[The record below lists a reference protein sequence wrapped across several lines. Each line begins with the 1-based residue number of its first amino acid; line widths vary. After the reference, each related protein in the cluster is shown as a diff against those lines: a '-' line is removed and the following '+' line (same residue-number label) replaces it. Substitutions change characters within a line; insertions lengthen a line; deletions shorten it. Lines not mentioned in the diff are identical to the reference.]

1 MNRPL
6 LIIIC
11 DFLLIS
17 LLPLARFE
25 QSAPSV
31 EVLEAS
37 AKTPLQNSED
47 MVKAL
52 ELALLEEKTAQE
64 NLAAEISALKEN
76 LSTTQTTL
84 QERENALET
93 VQDNLAKTEQRAQEV
108 EKRRS
113 QLEKDIQT
121 AQEKADLL
129 EQERRA
135 AEAEAKKLETDLASV
150 AKNAAVSEAKRET
163 IEAELA
169 VRRRE
174 ATQMQKKI
182 ETLEQ
187 ERRAAEAENTEL
199 ALELKQSQTEA
210 LLTKEHLAVVR
221 ADVQAARADVAHA
234 RQEVVNARAEVK
246 IARTETAV
254 VREEKDDL
262 RQHADKLATG
272 VANLSEKS
280 EQIQDEIRNN
290 RPLTANSI
298 FDEFRNNQIDTQFS
312 AVKRGVFG
320 QPVTRK
326 RSSKNIVATDGE
338 RYYILYHIGDTP
350 LSLLMPD
357 AGWKQLTGIVSR
369 EKTQYSIPMLGV
381 SSLDPRILAVPVG
394 RQQAEQLGSEIY
406 PLAADPY
413 KFQEAVLVG
422 SRESYYGEVG
432 FRVDPDH
439 PNYVKMERSPFGKL
453 FGKFAPS
460 RGDLVFSKT
469 GELLGI
475 MANNHYCAVFKNIQ
489 LNRQI
494 QFGAEVS
501 ETETAEVLKQI
512 RDQFQALPSP
522 IQ

>member
-25 QSAPSV
+25 QDAPAV
-31 EVLEAS
+31 EVSEAS
-37 AKTPLQNSED
+37 AEETLQNSAD
-47 MVKAL
+47 MVKVL
-52 ELALLEEKTAQE
+52 ELALLEEKTAQD

-76 LSTTQTTL
+76 LSATQTTL
-84 QERENALET
+84 QEREETLET
-93 VQDNLAKTEQRAQEV
+93 VQDNLAETEQRAREV
-108 EKRRS
+108 EARRS

-121 AQEKADLL
+121 AQEKAAFLAR
-129 EQERRA
+129 ERRA
-135 AEAEAKKLETDLASV
+135 AEAEAKKLETSLASV

-174 ATQMQKKI
+174 STQMQKKI

-199 ALELKQSQTEA
+199 ALELRQSKTEA
-210 LLTKEHLAVVR
+210 LLAKEHLAVV
-221 ADVQAARADVAHA
+221 RADVAHA

-246 IARTETAV
+246 IARTETAI

-262 RQHADKLATG
+262 KQHADKLATG

-290 RPLTANSI
+290 RPLTANGI
-298 FDEFRNNQIDTQFS
+298 FDEFRKNQIDTQFS

-326 RSSKNIVATDGE
+326 RRSKNIVATDGE

-350 LSLLMPD
+350 LSLVMPD
-357 AGWKQLTGIVSR
+357 AGWRQLTGIVSR
-369 EKTQYSIPMLGV
+369 EETQYSIPMLGV

-394 RQQAEQLGSEIY
+394 REQAEQLGSKIY
-406 PLAADPY
+406 SLAADPY

-422 SRESYYGEVG
+422 SRESYFGEVG

-439 PNYVKMERSPFGKL
+439 SDYVKMERSAFGKL

-512 RDQFQALPSP
+512 RDQFQALSSSL
-522 IQ
+522 Q

>member
-25 QSAPSV
+25 QNAPAV
-31 EVLEAS
+31 EVPETS
-37 AKTPLQNSED
+37 SEEPFQNSED
-47 MVKAL
+47 MVRAL
-52 ELALLEEKTAQE
+52 ELALLEEKTAQD
-64 NLAAEISALKEN
+64 NLAAEISALKKN
-76 LSTTQTTL
+76 LSATQTTL

-93 VQDNLAKTEQRAQEV
+93 TQDNLAKTEQRAQEM
-108 EKRRS
+108 EARRS

-129 EQERRA
+129 EQERRT
-135 AEAEAKKLETDLASV
+135 AEAEAKKLETNLASA

-174 ATQMQKKI
+174 STQMQKKI
-182 ETLEQ
+182 EMLEQ
-187 ERRAAEAENTEL
+187 ERRVAEAENTEL
-199 ALELKQSQTEA
+199 ALELKQSRTEA

-221 ADVQAARADVAHA
+221 ADVQSARADVAHA
-234 RQEVVNARAEVK
+234 RQEVANARAEVK

-280 EQIQDEIRNN
+280 EQIQDEIRNSL
-290 RPLTANSI
+290 PLTANSI
-298 FDEFRNNQIDTQFS
+298 FDEFRHNQIDTQFS

-326 RSSKNIVATDGE
+326 RNSKNIVATDGE

-357 AGWKQLTGIVSR
+357 AGWRQLRGIVSR
-369 EKTQYSIPMLGV
+369 EETQYSIPMLGV

-394 RQQAEQLGSEIY
+394 REQAEKLGSKIY

-432 FRVDPDH
+432 FRVEPDH
-439 PNYVKMERSPFGKL
+439 PNTLKWNARHSANCLANSLRPEETWSSAKPANFWAL
-453 FGKFAPS
+453 WPTITIAPS
-460 RGDLVFSKT
+460 SKT
-469 GELLGI
+469 S
-475 MANNHYCAVFKNIQ
+475 N
-489 LNRQI
+489 
-494 QFGAEVS
+494 S
-501 ETETAEVLKQI
+501 TAKSNSAPKFLKWK
-512 RDQFQALPSP
+512 PPKS
-522 IQ
+522 

>member
-25 QSAPSV
+25 QDAPAV
-31 EVLEAS
+31 EVSEAS
-37 AKTPLQNSED
+37 AEETLQNSED

-52 ELALLEEKTAQE
+52 ELALLEEKTAQD
-64 NLAAEISALKEN
+64 NLAAEISALREN
-76 LSTTQTTL
+76 LSATQTTL
-84 QERENALET
+84 QEREEDLEV
-93 VQDNLAKTEQRAQEV
+93 VQDNLSKTEQRAREV
-108 EKRRS
+108 EERRS

-121 AQEKADLL
+121 AQEKAAFLA
-129 EQERRA
+129 QERRA
-135 AEAEAKKLETDLASV
+135 AEAEAKKLETNLASV
-150 AKNAAVSEAKRET
+150 AKNVAVSEAKRET

-169 VRRRE
+169 TRRRE
-174 ATQMQKKI
+174 AEAMQKKI

-199 ALELKQSQTEA
+199 ALELRQSKTEA
-210 LLTKEHLAVVR
+210 LLAKEHLAVVR
-221 ADVQAARADVAHA
+221 ADVETARADVAHA

-254 VREEKDDL
+254 VREEKDGL

-290 RPLTANSI
+290 RPLTANGI
-298 FDEFRNNQIDTQFS
+298 FDEFRKNQIDTQFS

-326 RSSKNIVATDGE
+326 RNSKNIVATDGE

-350 LSLLMPD
+350 LSLVMPD
-357 AGWKQLTGIVSR
+357 AGWRQLTGIVSR
-369 EKTQYSIPMLGV
+369 EETQYSIPMLGV

-394 RQQAEQLGSEIY
+394 RQQAEQLGSKIY
-406 PLAADPY
+406 SLAADLY

-422 SRESYYGEVG
+422 SRESYFGEVG

-439 PNYVKMERSPFGKL
+439 PDYVKMERSAFGKL

-512 RDQFQALPSP
+512 RDRFQALPSP

>member
-1 MNRPL
+1 M
-6 LIIIC
+6 
-11 DFLLIS
+11 
-17 LLPLARFE
+17 
-25 QSAPSV
+25 
-31 EVLEAS
+31 
-37 AKTPLQNSED
+37 
-47 MVKAL
+47 
-52 ELALLEEKTAQE
+52 
-64 NLAAEISALKEN
+64 
-76 LSTTQTTL
+76 
-84 QERENALET
+84 
-93 VQDNLAKTEQRAQEV
+93 
-108 EKRRS
+108 
-113 QLEKDIQT
+113 
-121 AQEKADLL
+121 
-129 EQERRA
+129 
-135 AEAEAKKLETDLASV
+135 
-150 AKNAAVSEAKRET
+150 
-163 IEAELA
+163 
-169 VRRRE
+169 
-174 ATQMQKKI
+174 
-182 ETLEQ
+182 
-187 ERRAAEAENTEL
+187 
-199 ALELKQSQTEA
+199 
-210 LLTKEHLAVVR
+210 TKEHLAVVR